1 MYVFVCHDDPDS
13 IFTAIYDA
21 WASRLGHKNI
31 RILAKEPENYEL
43 FCEYIHVTTNAEKS
57 RKVADTIRRRLGA
70 AASLVLFQAIMADE
84 SDIAGSGR
92 RSSSS
97 SFSITKADA
106 LYRTL
111 LLAFSMEYPDRVL
124 ECLGNPYVLYL
135 FELSRSV
142 QNEAHHL
149 LGFLRFKELRSGI
162 LFSEIHPK
170 NDVLPIL
177 GEHFCDRLPQENFMI
192 YDGTRKLALIHR
204 AGSFDFLIADASAL
218 DQNLIQNYSD
228 SELEYQKLWC
238 GFFESITIEARKNPS
253 LQNQNIPKRFQ
264 KDTVEFQN

>member
-31 RILAKEPENYEL
+31 CILAKEPENYEL
-43 FCEYIHVTTNAEKS
+43 FCEYIHVTTDAEKS

-70 AASLVLFQAIMADE
+70 AASPVLFQAIMADE
-84 SDIAGSGR
+84 SGIAGSGR

-177 GEHFCDRLPQENFMI
+177 G
-192 YDGTRKLALIHR
+192 
-204 AGSFDFLIADASAL
+204 
-218 DQNLIQNYSD
+218 
-228 SELEYQKLWC
+228 
-238 GFFESITIEARKNPS
+238 
-253 LQNQNIPKRFQ
+253 
-264 KDTVEFQN
+264 

>member
-1 MYVFVCHDDPDS
+1 
-13 IFTAIYDA
+13 
-21 WASRLGHKNI
+21 
-31 RILAKEPENYEL
+31 
-43 FCEYIHVTTNAEKS
+43 
-57 RKVADTIRRRLGA
+57 
-70 AASLVLFQAIMADE
+70 MADE
-84 SDIAGSGR
+84 SGIAGSGR

-170 NDVLPIL
+170 MMSS
-177 GEHFCDRLPQENFMI
+177 QSW
-192 YDGTRKLALIHR
+192 GTLL
-204 AGSFDFLIADASAL
+204 
-218 DQNLIQNYSD
+218 
-228 SELEYQKLWC
+228 
-238 GFFESITIEARKNPS
+238 
-253 LQNQNIPKRFQ
+253 
-264 KDTVEFQN
+264 